1 MRKEKGKILIEGMDL
16 SGKTTITKYLFE
28 ILNVNKIQKRTLSD
42 ECAIYDFTVAQSKK
56 GKLHIDLINKLYTLA
71 ISEDLYTYKPN
82 ENGIVLQ
89 DSYFALRSYAL
100 MKQKYPDTLAK
111 EVYKLLQLFPKPELT
126 FYLTA
131 STEERL
137 NKKRD
142 KPMAY
147 MEKLLVS
154 NPKEFEEI
162 EKNLRE
168 IVTSL
173 FDTEIINT
181 QGKKPNE
188 IALYIGNKI
197 QERNRENE
205 GYERE

>member
-1 MRKEKGKILIEGMDL
+1 MGVILQSVPIFI
-16 SGKTTITKYLFE
+16 TINAAFYR
-28 ILNVNKIQKRTLSD
+28 Q
-42 ECAIYDFTVAQSKK
+42 
-56 GKLHIDLINKLYTLA
+56 
-71 ISEDLYTYKPN
+71 
-82 ENGIVLQ
+82 
-89 DSYFALRSYAL
+89 
-100 MKQKYPDTLAK
+100 
-111 EVYKLLQLFPKPELT
+111 KPEFT

-137 NKKRD
+137 KRNEKRD

-154 NPKEFEEI
+154 NPKEFEKI
-162 EKNLRE
+162 EENLRD
-168 IVTSL
+168 ITISL

-181 QGKKPNE
+181 EGKKPNE

>member
-1 MRKEKGKILIEGMDL
+1 MRNLWLYSCPI
-16 SGKTTITKYLFE
+16 
-28 ILNVNKIQKRTLSD
+28 KR
-42 ECAIYDFTVAQSKK
+42 
-56 GKLHIDLINKLYTLA
+56 GKLHIELINKLYTLA
-71 ISEDLYTYKPN
+71 ISEDLYNYKPN
-82 ENGIVLQ
+82 GNGIILQ

-111 EVYKLLQLFPKPELT
+111 EVYKLLQLFPKPEFT

-137 NKKRD
+137 KRNEKRD

-154 NPKEFEEI
+154 NPKEFEKI
-162 EKNLRE
+162 EKNLRD
-168 IVTSL
+168 ITISL
-173 FDTEIINT
+173 FDIEIINT
-181 QGKKPNE
+181 EGKKPNE

-205 GYERE
+205 R